1 MLVQIYHFHN
11 LSQSFTKTLG
21 IPLGFVFTE
30 NWLLHLLFSSLFL
43 KGMSNSIPSQLVRPS
58 RQAVLRPDALL
69 RDASVSATVSALGAA
84 PAAAQ
89 VGDGENGL
97 ERFLALLLIC
107 CLIAYTLDLV
117 FDVCF
122 FFLARMFCC
131 VFPLLFPS
139 VECLGVVYS
148 DHSGGLKEDVQL
160 RKL

>member
-1 MLVQIYHFHN
+1 
-11 LSQSFTKTLG
+11 
-21 IPLGFVFTE
+21 
-30 NWLLHLLFSSLFL
+30 
-43 KGMSNSIPSQLVRPS
+43 MSNSIPSQLVRPS

-122 FFLARMFCC
+122 FFWRGCFV
-131 VFPLLFPS
+131 VFFHCFFRLLNVSEWFIVTT
-139 VECLGVVYS
+139 VEV
-148 DHSGGLKEDVQL
+148 
-160 RKL
+160 